1 MNLTLAGD
9 MTKVRVGWLQGTTE
23 SFGLEHTGRPIRRN
37 PRSVKTCS
45 CSQEKIAAV
54 ELVHRDEPNIP
65 GLADCR
71 MKPIPRQEQLTDASD
86 SNDSSLLARRRWL
99 FAMCGGA
106 GVRCRPI

>member
-9 MTKVRVGWLQGTTE
+9 VTKVRVGWLQGTTE
-23 SFGLEHTGRPIRRN
+23 SFGLGLRGRPIRRN

-45 CSQEKIAAV
+45 CSQEKITAL
-54 ELVHRDEPNIP
+54 ELVHRDSSNIP

-71 MKPIPRQEQLTDASD
+71 MKPILRQEQLTAASD
-86 SNDSSLLARRRWL
+86 SNDSSLLARSHWP
-99 FAMCGGA
+99 FAMCDGA